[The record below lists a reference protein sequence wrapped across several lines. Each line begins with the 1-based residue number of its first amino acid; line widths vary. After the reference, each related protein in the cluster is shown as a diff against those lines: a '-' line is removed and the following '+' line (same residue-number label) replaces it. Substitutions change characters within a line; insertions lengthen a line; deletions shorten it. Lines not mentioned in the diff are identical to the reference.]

1 MPVELKMLAWS
12 VVLGL
17 AYVVFAV
24 TLATMQ
30 RGMAWNAGNRT
41 GEAPL
46 TGAAD
51 RASRA
56 SRNFLETFAFFAAA
70 VLVVVVGQCT
80 SSTTALGAQIYF
92 WARVLY
98 LPIYAAGI
106 PYVRTLVWAI
116 SVLGLVMVLSGA
128 FGSH

>member
-1 MPVELKMLAWS
+1 MPVDLKMLAWS

>member
-17 AYVVFAV
+17 VYVVFAV